1 MISLRSLRA
10 PLAGLL
16 LVPLLAACGGTA
28 APAGQPS
35 TPSQGG
41 SLVFGVDT
49 EPLNLDPHASPQI
62 VTSLFTRPVLDSLVT
77 LDDKGGIGPWL
88 ATSWDISADG
98 LTYTFKLRPDV
109 KFTDGTPFDAEAVK
123 VNLDHIVDPK
133 TKSQLAASAF
143 GPYEKTTVVDPQTV
157 EVKFKRPYSP
167 FLAALSTAFF
177 GIQSPKQLALGPE
190 TLAKKVVG
198 TGPFVID
205 AFVPHQGIT
214 YHRNPDYKWPPA
226 WAGHTGPALLERL
239 EYKVLIEDSV
249 RLGALTSGQIDA
261 IASVPPVSVKQV
273 EGDSRLT
280 IVRRQAPGGNYNY
293 YPNTAKGVFTD
304 PKVRQAF
311 RDGID
316 FGTVVNKLYF
326 GAFEPAKGPISPVTA
341 GFDPAVQRTYDVAKA
356 NQLLDEAGW
365 TGRDAEGFRTKNFE
379 RLTVHWPFQKATARE
394 QRGTL
399 SEQVQAEAKKL
410 GFDVVFDDVT
420 PTDFPPKAM
429 AGDYDLIDF
438 SWQRAEGDTLRTL
451 FGISNIPSEKL
462 WGQNLARYDDAEV
475 DAWLEEALATTDLA
489 ARAALYAKVQQRV
502 TADAAVIPVYSF
514 TYLLGAS
521 KSVRDITWEPQGHPT
536 FYDAWVSKA

>member
-1 MISLRSLRA
+1 M
-10 PLAGLL
+10 
-16 LVPLLAACGGTA
+16 
-28 APAGQPS
+28 
-35 TPSQGG
+35 
-41 SLVFGVDT
+41 
-49 EPLNLDPHASPQI
+49 
-62 VTSLFTRPVLDSLVT
+62 
-77 LDDKGGIGPWL
+77 
-88 ATSWDISADG
+88 
-98 LTYTFKLRPDV
+98 
-109 KFTDGTPFDAEAVK
+109 
-123 VNLDHIVDPK
+123 
-133 TKSQLAASAF
+133 
-143 GPYEKTTVVDPQTV
+143 

-226 WAGHTGPALLERL
+226 GAGHTGPALLERL
-239 EYKVLIEDSV
+239 EYKVLVEDSV

-273 EGDSRLT
+273 EADSRLT

-293 YPNTAKGVFTD
+293 YPNTAKGVFAD

-316 FGTVVNKLYF
+316 FGTVVTKLYF

-341 GFDPAVQRTYDVAKA
+341 GADPAVQRTYDVAKA

-365 TGRDAEGFRTKNFE
+365 TGRDADGFRTKNFE

-394 QRGTL
+394 QRATL

-410 GFDVVFDDVT
+410 GFEVVFDDVT

-462 WGQNLARYDDAEV
+462 WGQNLARYDNAEV

-489 ARAALYAKVQQRV
+489 ERAALYAKVQQQV
-502 TADAAVIPVYSF
+502 TADAAVFPVYSF

-521 KSVRDITWEPQGHPT
+521 KSVRDVKWEPQGPRPSTTPGCRRHDPPRADPARRLGAGAVGGGDRLVHRSAPDPRQRRRRADRQFDRHAGGAGADHRRLRARPAAAASSTSPIWAGCCAATSGSPT
-536 FYDAWVSKA
+536 SSTSRWSPRSARSSGRRCSSRGRPCWSP